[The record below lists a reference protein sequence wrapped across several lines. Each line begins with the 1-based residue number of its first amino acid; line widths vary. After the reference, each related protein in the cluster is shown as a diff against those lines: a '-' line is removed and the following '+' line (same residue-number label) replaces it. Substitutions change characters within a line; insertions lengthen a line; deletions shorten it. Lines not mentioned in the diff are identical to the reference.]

1 MKYLALRSPLLT
13 SLLAGLGL
21 MCQVFTAPAG
31 AQELPP
37 PIPPVVAVKPLGL
50 VKQNK
55 YVNCRDGT
63 YSALIQGK
71 PLWTFN
77 DTCLSKGGVLGDQFI
92 DNTLAWDGTRN
103 AAKGI
108 WLEHDLKDSQGVPTR
123 FVPFTDYEIAFNAS
137 HAPNEL
143 AIWPGHIVPD
153 PARDRALIF
162 FGTVYRGSDIG
173 FNGVGGGI
181 AVLSLKDRT
190 VSRPIQNPDPSVA
203 DRTYLWTGTEQQYS
217 GGYLLVGDML
227 YNYGG
232 RGKGLITQMHV
243 ARVPLSD
250 ALDKSQWRY
259 YDGKGGWSTNPAD
272 SKYVYVGGAAGDT
285 LFWSDHLG
293 LFVTVFQPF
302 LSNDVFYRVARHPEG
317 PWSEQAYLFTAEQG
331 TDPSYAARVHT
342 EYAKDGGRVQYITYV
357 KNTGFL
363 SQELPLVEVTFGD
376 PVR

>member
-1 MKYLALRSPLLT
+1 MQYPPSSPALRSALLWGA
-13 SLLAGLGL
+13 LALGTL
-21 MCQVFTAPAG
+21 AVAPAA

-37 PIPPVVAVKPLGL
+37 PIPPVASVKELGL
-50 VKQNK
+50 VQQNK
-55 YVNCRDGT
+55 FVNCRDGT
-63 YSALIQGK
+63 YSALIKGK

-77 DTCLSKGGVLGDQFI
+77 DTCLSKGGELGDQFI
-92 DNTLAWDGTRN
+92 DNTLAWDNTRN

-108 WLEHDLKDSQGVPTR
+108 SLEFDLKDSQGVPTR
-123 FVPFTDYEIAFNAS
+123 FVPLTDFEVAFNAS

-173 FNGVGGGI
+173 FTGVGGGI
-181 AVLSLKDRT
+181 AVLSLKDKT
-190 VSRPIQNPDPSVA
+190 VSRPVQNPDPTVA
-203 DRTYLWTGTEQQYS
+203 DPTYLWGRNEQQYT

-232 RGKGLITQMHV
+232 VGKFLSTQVHV
-243 ARVPLSD
+243 ARVPLAD
-250 ALDKSQWRY
+250 ALDKSKWRY
-259 YDGKGGWSTNPAD
+259 YDGKGVWSANPAD
-272 SKYVYVGGAAGDT
+272 SKHVYVGGAAGDT

-293 LFVTVFQPF
+293 MYVTVFQPF
-302 LSNDVFYRVARHPEG
+302 LSNDVFYRVANHPEG
-317 PWSEQAYLFTAEQG
+317 PWSEQAYLFTAQQG

-363 SQELPLVEVTFGD
+363 AQELPLVEVTFGD